1 MLNLRQDGG
10 QRGQEARSGANS
22 AAIQKSKK
30 LLRALSEL
38 THRIDEA
45 TGKCSKVEDLFSPAL
60 VSLRLKLR
68 ECSGASIKSDE
79 YISGALD
86 ISWRKASYE
95 VLHVAKR
102 LRKSQNWQNSE
113 IAYVKSHLIQSF
125 GFYQY
130 LVLSLQAGLDFDH
143 ETAYGYVLEG
153 QSSQVKKKQQS
164 WKEKVIFKC
173 LMYMGDLTRYQ
184 LEFVSV
190 AEGQNLAKIAKKY
203 YLEAL
208 SVDQNQGQPFN
219 QLAALS
225 GSQCHGII
233 AVYYYLRC
241 LTSEQ
246 KFEGA
251 EGNLKKIL
259 DKASNSKNS
268 SNENINKQ
276 MIVSMMALFQNLL
289 YEDSTK
295 NLSNLCRRGLEQ
307 VINSLY
313 QENQSLS
320 SQASTHLILSLLLVK
335 EKSSSNNKIAS
346 LEAAAPAARAPQSKK
361 EVKVAMINAFLLAW
375 LTHLT
380 TKILA
385 DLHSNLFGP
394 DAVMEI
400 FEATPSPDELIV
412 DKKDELQKDP
422 ETDKTNGHTENNKK
436 FKRVGNLRRRRRLD
450 SENDSEN
457 DSEDDADSS
466 EFVNGDFEDS
476 DSDLEKDPNAGSSD
490 EDDKNDDFIEDSDDY
505 STDDDD
511 IVIEDSKDIITV
523 KQMMKLFANHPML
536 ESFQLCCQWLMTSK
550 QIIQE
555 AGENSHVLWHRLT
568 MLLNT
573 LSPDNEKYE
582 KLDADL
588 EKIRQND
595 LEKLKIDDQKMA
607 FSEDKIA
614 RGMRIFEQR
623 QKKLDFE
630 TAIQYQFD
638 QIALAR
644 LQQTE
649 ELKLWL
655 CKLPQTGFKLTQAK
669 KLEFNPNLNNGK
681 VNEFSSRENSPAQ
694 QSDKATAQLMENMA
708 QLWLQQEVKDLEGHE
723 TKGKYSPYLVVDH
736 MAMINHMFAI
746 KDIVASKKFAV
757 IVPNAVVQQLDAMKK
772 LDGRA
777 RNAIR
782 WLEKQFQ
789 HGNRWLRGQKPHESK
804 SLDNVVYP
812 RRGEKDSWHFFMI
825 LECCN
830 HFLDQG
836 ASTAQS
842 SATASATT
850 STRPMAVTLITANGH
865 EDSDLM
871 QVPKSKGINVETVEE
886 LLKKCNIPKK
896 RGGKK
901 KQKENG

>member
-1 MLNLRQDGG
+1 M
-10 QRGQEARSGANS
+10 
-22 AAIQKSKK
+22 
-30 LLRALSEL
+30 SEL

-113 IAYVKSHLIQSF
+113 IAYVKSHIIQSF

-490 EDDKNDDFIEDSDDY
+490 EDDENDNFIEDSDD
-505 STDDDD
+505 
-511 IVIEDSKDIITV
+511 
-523 KQMMKLFANHPML
+523 
-536 ESFQLCCQWLMTSK
+536 
-550 QIIQE
+550 
-555 AGENSHVLWHRLT
+555 
-568 MLLNT
+568 
-573 LSPDNEKYE
+573 
-582 KLDADL
+582 
-588 EKIRQND
+588 
-595 LEKLKIDDQKMA
+595 
-607 FSEDKIA
+607 
-614 RGMRIFEQR
+614 
-623 QKKLDFE
+623 
-630 TAIQYQFD
+630 
-638 QIALAR
+638 
-644 LQQTE
+644 
-649 ELKLWL
+649 
-655 CKLPQTGFKLTQAK
+655 CKLI
-669 KLEFNPNLNNGK
+669 LN
-681 VNEFSSRENSPAQ
+681 
-694 QSDKATAQLMENMA
+694 
-708 QLWLQQEVKDLEGHE
+708 
-723 TKGKYSPYLVVDH
+723 
-736 MAMINHMFAI
+736 
-746 KDIVASKKFAV
+746 
-757 IVPNAVVQQLDAMKK
+757 
-772 LDGRA
+772 
-777 RNAIR
+777 
-782 WLEKQFQ
+782 
-789 HGNRWLRGQKPHESK
+789 
-804 SLDNVVYP
+804 
-812 RRGEKDSWHFFMI
+812 
-825 LECCN
+825 
-830 HFLDQG
+830 
-836 ASTAQS
+836 
-842 SATASATT
+842 
-850 STRPMAVTLITANGH
+850 
-865 EDSDLM
+865 
-871 QVPKSKGINVETVEE
+871 
-886 LLKKCNIPKK
+886 
-896 RGGKK
+896 
-901 KQKENG
+901 